1 MKIQMKSMFVTQ
13 FVFAA
18 LIGVFFG
25 VGESRANQCPPGYI
39 YSQVLQLCVPG
50 SAALDMSYLSLRVAS
65 IPTIAEVE
73 AGAQYGS
80 TLPDSDQA
88 VDFAFRGDRVHGITN
103 PQSVPSTQTN
113 TSGCALADK
122 NLCRY
127 TDYANMVVFVR
138 LKRSVDA
145 QKFEKNAALAREFI
159 KNYTAARISNANASG
174 WIHLRCQQQVTS
186 LGTWMKEVYA
196 ELRGNGNISYTC
208 DLLATE
214 VRN

>member
-1 MKIQMKSMFVTQ
+1 MKIQMKSMFVAKIVVTSL
-13 FVFAA
+13 F
-18 LIGVFFG
+18 GVFLG
-25 VGESRANQCPPGYI
+25 VGESRANQCPPGQI
-39 YSQVLQLCVPG
+39 FSTVLGICVPG
-50 SAALDMSYLSLRVAS
+50 SAAIDMSYLSLRVAS
-65 IPTIAEVE
+65 IPTIAEIE

-80 TLPDSDQA
+80 IQPDSDQTL
-88 VDFAFRGDRVHGITN
+88 DLAFRGDRVHGITN
-103 PQSVPSTQTN
+103 PQNVPSGQTS
-113 TSGCALADK
+113 TSGCTSGDK

-145 QKFEKNAALAREFI
+145 QKFDKNAALAREFI
-159 KNYTAARISNANASG
+159 KNYTAARISNAAASG

-186 LGTWMKEVYA
+186 LGSWMREVYA
-196 ELRGNGNISYTC
+196 ELRGNGGISYTC